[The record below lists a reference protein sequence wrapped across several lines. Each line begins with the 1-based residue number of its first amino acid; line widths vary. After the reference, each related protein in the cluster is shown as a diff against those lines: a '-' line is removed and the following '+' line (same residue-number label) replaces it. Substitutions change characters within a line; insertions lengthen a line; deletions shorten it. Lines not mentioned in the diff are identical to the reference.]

1 MAWPRKVKV
10 NLLVRCGR
18 HCCICRKFCATK
30 IEIHHIIPESEGGAT
45 AEDNGIPVCFDC
57 HADIKHYNDK
67 HPRGTK
73 FSPEEL
79 RRHRERLFNLVKAGR
94 MGGEHGVA
102 GGLSIVALDILEAEP
117 AKVDQFP
124 TLDFVFRNTGEVA
137 VITEAIFHIR
147 AVYEA
152 KRGWMPG
159 AIKASWKYDVCLPIL
174 GAGSEVGI
182 VIRQEVPSNGSD
194 RFQFILGNDAPPTL
208 SAFVFEASVEFIY
221 DEDRKCLHSQ
231 AFLFIAS
238 PPIEIHAMND
248 GGDFWGAYVH
258 NMKIIRLVDG
268 FDGIVSGAAQ
278 QWIDEGKQFI
288 SHRLSDFADEDLNNR
303 RFLAEGFGRLGFEGR
318 ATLPALRE
326 AMDSTDPALS
336 EIARRSIL
344 GIEQASLDTSPP
356 VIDPDIESKF
366 KGWIDV

>member
-1 MAWPRKVKV
+1 MAWPRKVKE

-18 HCCICRKFCATK
+18 HCCICNKFCAAK

-73 FSPEEL
+73 FSPGEL
-79 RRHRERLFNLVKAGR
+79 RRHRERLFNLVKTGR
-94 MGGEHGVA
+94 MGREHDVA
-102 GGLSIVALDILEAEP
+102 GRLSIVALDILEAEP

-124 TLDFVFRNTGEVA
+124 TLDVVFRNTGEVA
-137 VITEAIFHIR
+137 VITETIFRIR

-152 KRGWMPG
+152 KRGWLPG
-159 AIKASWKYDVCLPIL
+159 AIMASWKYHVCLPIL
-174 GAGSEVGI
+174 GAGSDVGI
-182 VIRQEVPSNGSD
+182 AIRQEVPSNGSD

-208 SAFVFEASVEFIY
+208 SAFLFEASVEFIY
-221 DEDRKCLHSQ
+221 DEDRKRLRSQ

-258 NMKIIRLVDG
+258 NVKIIRLVDG

-288 SHRLSDFADEDLNNR
+288 SQRLADFAGEDLNKR
-303 RFLAEGFGRLGFEGR
+303 RFLAEGFGRLGYEGR
-318 ATLPALRE
+318 TALPALRE
-326 AMDSTDPALS
+326 AMDSADPELS
-336 EIARRSIL
+336 ELARRSIL
-344 GIEQASLDTSPP
+344 RIEQASRDTAPP
-356 VIDPDIESKF
+356 VIDPDIHSMV
-366 KGWIDV
+366 KGWIDA